1 MRGITFFGASGRR
14 PDAPRVT
21 MRRRAPGRGPGGAG
35 CPPAAGFAAGGWRA
49 AAARIRRIRTGL
61 PAVRRL
67 AGGALLPAAV
77 LLLPAAAAGH
87 PMDTQNAAFV
97 QGVDGPA
104 PAPFL
109 YLGAKHMVTGTDH
122 LLFLVGVIFF
132 LYRLRDVVLYV
143 SLFTLGHSITLLA
156 GVLGG
161 LQVNAYLIDAVI
173 GLSVCYKAF
182 ENMGGFERVLGYR
195 PNTKGAVLVFGLFH
209 GLGLATKL
217 QEFTVTDAGLVANIL
232 SFNAGVEVG
241 QVLALSAVL
250 VAMTLWR
257 TRPSFVRHAF
267 VTNAALMG
275 GGFLLTAQQLFGYVF
290 YP

>member
-1 MRGITFFGASGRR
+1 MHRRSLLPLAGA
-14 PDAPRVT
+14 V
-21 MRRRAPGRGPGGAG
+21 
-35 CPPAAGFAAGGWRA
+35 AALILA
-49 AAARIRRIRTGL
+49 GL
-61 PAVRRL
+61 PAV
-67 AGGALLPAAV
+67 AGA
-77 LLLPAAAAGH
+77 H

-104 PAPFL
+104 PGPFV
-109 YLGAKHMVTGTDH
+109 YLGAKHMVTGYDH

-143 SLFTLGHSITLLA
+143 SLFTLGHSVTLLA

-161 LQVNAYLIDAVI
+161 LEVNAYLIDAII

-182 ENMGGFERVLGYR
+182 ENMGGFERAVGFR
-195 PNTKGAVLVFGLFH
+195 PNTRGAVLVFGLFH

-232 SFNAGVEVG
+232 SFNVGVEMG
-241 QVLALSAVL
+241 QILALTAVL
-250 VAMTLWR
+250 IGITIWR

-267 VTNAALMG
+267 VTNAVLMG
-275 GGFLLTAQQLFGYVF
+275 GGFVLTAQQLFGYVF